1 MDFKFTKRKTGKDK
15 AKKTHDL
22 YGDHSAKH
30 VRIQE
35 QCRENHQKKEE
46 QEQEQEQE
54 QERVYK
60 NSNKGKGE
68 RKGKK

>member
-1 MDFKFTKRKTGKDK
+1 MDFKFTKRKNGKDK

-46 QEQEQEQE
+46 QEQEQ
-54 QERVYK
+54 VDK
-60 NSNKGKGE
+60 NSNKGKGKGKG
-68 RKGKK
+68 KGKK